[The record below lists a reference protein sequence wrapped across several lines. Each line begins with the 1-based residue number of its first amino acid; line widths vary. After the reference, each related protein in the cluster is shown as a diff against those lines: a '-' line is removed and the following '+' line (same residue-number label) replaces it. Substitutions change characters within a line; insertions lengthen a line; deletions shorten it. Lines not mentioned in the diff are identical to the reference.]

1 MSQASRY
8 GLVVLVIAVGVIVA
22 RPYRRQISTTLP
34 PAEREEIVL
43 HEPQPVGA
51 GRPESKP
58 IESPT
63 PVLPSSSAAPHPAEL
78 GEPFSTAEPDSPVP
92 HSLANAAPVTL
103 PTIMPT
109 EMHRGERDRQASAE
123 AGRSARPP
131 GQKTRPKRRRRLKT
145 HRIVDGD
152 SLHALAEKYLG
163 SSERHLEIFE
173 LNRDLL
179 ARPDILP
186 LGREILI
193 PVEVAGN

>member
-22 RPYRRQISTTLP
+22 RPYRRQISKTLP
-34 PAEREEIVL
+34 PTEREEIVL
-43 HEPQPVGA
+43 HEPQPVEA

-78 GEPFSTAEPDSPVP
+78 GEPSSNAEPTSPVP
-92 HSLANAAPVTL
+92 HSNAAPVTL
-103 PTIMPT
+103 PAIRPI

-163 SSERHLEIFE
+163 RSERHLEIFE
-173 LNRDLL
+173 LNRDIL